1 MRLNILRLVF
11 IVLFS
16 ATPAYAGG
24 LNVPTNIKLDQ
35 IECGEAGKNNAY
47 AYFSWDSAQ
56 GATSYRFYSKIA
68 DGIDKYRAYDEVTT
82 PHYKMSFNPQFDFYI
97 AVSSVNTF
105 TGNPPSA
112 AESNKSADFYLSA
125 KKLVTLCRSGNKLT
139 ESVPNTPW
147 ATVSAQQSKDLEQ
160 AQTKIAELEKKLVS
174 VESNLKETQQ
184 KQSAL
189 EKIVNNLLNF
199 LSRLFKF
206 QL

>member
-1 MRLNILRLVF
+1 MRLVF
-11 IVLFS
+11 LILFS

-35 IECGEAGKNNAY
+35 IECGVAGKNNAY

-68 DGIDKYRAYDEVTT
+68 DGTDKYRAYDEVTA
-82 PHYKMSFNPQFDFYI
+82 PNYELSFNPQFDFYV

-125 KKLVTLCRSGNKLT
+125 KKLLTLCYGGQNKLT
-139 ESVPNTPW
+139 QSVPNTPW

-160 AQTKIAELEKKLVS
+160 AQTKIAQLEKKLAN

-199 LSRLFKF
+199 LGRLFKF